1 MSKMIAVRLDED
13 LLAVIDEERRRAH
26 ATRAKVV
33 HEALALWIERRRLEA
48 AIRRDQE
55 GYAKKPVRK
64 EEFAAVLGAQVW
76 PK

>member
-1 MSKMIAVRLDED
+1 MIAVRLDEE
-13 LLAVIDEERRRAH
+13 LLAQVDEERRRTR

-33 HEALALWIERRRLEA
+33 HEALALWIEQRRLAA
-48 AIRRDQE
+48 AIRRDQD

-64 EEFAAVLGAQVW
+64 DEFGPVLGAQVW

>member
-1 MSKMIAVRLDED
+1 MIAVRLDEE
-13 LLAVIDEERRRAH
+13 LLAEVDRERRSMR

-33 HEALALWIERRRLEA
+33 HEALALWIERQRWEA

-55 GYAKKPVRK
+55 GYARKPVRQD
-64 EEFAAVLGAQVW
+64 EFGPVLGAQTW